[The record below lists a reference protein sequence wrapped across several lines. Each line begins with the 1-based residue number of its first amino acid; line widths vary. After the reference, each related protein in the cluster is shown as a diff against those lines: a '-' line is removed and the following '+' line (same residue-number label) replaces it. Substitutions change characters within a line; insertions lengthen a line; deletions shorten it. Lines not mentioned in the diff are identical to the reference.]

1 MQEEK
6 AKDILSVWVIGLAP
20 FSEKM
25 ESTCNNFLSNLQL
38 GLDFIYSR
46 EVKDI
51 SYPPKKTKTV
61 VLCSSQTDITS
72 ISSYEIIPI
81 IFDSNEALHESSKHI
96 NAFLYDHNDKEKSD
110 EMLCHVILEKFG
122 LIKNTKNVFI
132 SYRREDSL
140 SLAEN
145 IRTQLLMKGYSIFLD
160 KKSIDVGVDFMDSIK
175 LAIANADVFLLLY
188 SPSYF
193 DSVYTKK
200 EMYAAC
206 IARIPIII
214 LSWEKAED
222 VNTYGFKHQKLQ
234 NCYSISTIEC
244 DDLIE
249 NINRL
254 QEKTQVF
261 RFQKLRRIYENFNQE
276 GEISLSSF
284 YVPSMRAKEY
294 SSYHAIFGI
303 PTTMDLEKIQK
314 KEDNKCIRSSA
325 IYDDLCIPYSY
336 YKHIEWLNNELTHIK
351 MYRMSTIQGKIDE
364 GQKEDNKTPC
374 VFLSASVPNAND
386 KNYDFLKIHEIVV
399 ILTSEIIRRGGTLV
413 FGGHPTITP
422 IIQNIIEITR
432 VNRQKIGC
440 DDYPDVRLYQS
451 KYYEGE
457 YPLEVKLFP
466 QNLIRETAVEEIP
479 NDDGEKSKTKN
490 ASLELMRNRMIHED
504 GIKYT
509 SAIFLGGKYK
519 DKPEDSGVWREYQ
532 MFKEF
537 HQTACRILIEGTGE
551 IPKLLK
557 EKECKDFTRIGNL
570 AALL

>member
-193 DSVYTKK
+193 DSV
-200 EMYAAC
+200 
-206 IARIPIII
+206 
-214 LSWEKAED
+214 
-222 VNTYGFKHQKLQ
+222 
-234 NCYSISTIEC
+234 
-244 DDLIE
+244 
-249 NINRL
+249 
-254 QEKTQVF
+254 
-261 RFQKLRRIYENFNQE
+261 
-276 GEISLSSF
+276 
-284 YVPSMRAKEY
+284 
-294 SSYHAIFGI
+294 
-303 PTTMDLEKIQK
+303 
-314 KEDNKCIRSSA
+314 
-325 IYDDLCIPYSY
+325 
-336 YKHIEWLNNELTHIK
+336 
-351 MYRMSTIQGKIDE
+351 
-364 GQKEDNKTPC
+364 
-374 VFLSASVPNAND
+374 
-386 KNYDFLKIHEIVV
+386 
-399 ILTSEIIRRGGTLV
+399 
-413 FGGHPTITP
+413 
-422 IIQNIIEITR
+422 
-432 VNRQKIGC
+432 
-440 DDYPDVRLYQS
+440 
-451 KYYEGE
+451 
-457 YPLEVKLFP
+457 
-466 QNLIRETAVEEIP
+466 
-479 NDDGEKSKTKN
+479 
-490 ASLELMRNRMIHED
+490 
-504 GIKYT
+504 
-509 SAIFLGGKYK
+509 
-519 DKPEDSGVWREYQ
+519 
-532 MFKEF
+532 
-537 HQTACRILIEGTGE
+537 
-551 IPKLLK
+551 
-557 EKECKDFTRIGNL
+557 
-570 AALL
+570 